1 LKLIIQIPCYN
12 EAENIAQTL
21 QALPRQ
27 IPGIQLVETLVVD
40 DGSLD
45 QTVEA
50 AQGAGADHII
60 RLPRHMGLAAGFMTG
75 LDACLRLG
83 ADVIVNTDADN
94 QYNAG
99 DIESLIRPILAG
111 RADLVVG
118 DRGVATLIAFSPFKR
133 QLQRLGSWVIGQAAG
148 VNTPDATSGFRALT
162 RAAAMRTLVLS
173 EYSYTLETLIQA
185 GARRM
190 AVEYVPVR
198 TNTQTRPS
206 RLVRSIPDYLT
217 QSSTTIVR
225 AYTMYRPL
233 RVFTAISILFLAGG
247 LAGVIRFLYF
257 YFTEGGMGHVQSLIL
272 AAVLLIVGFQIFLIG
287 LVADLIG
294 FNRKILEEALYR
306 LRRIELGEKPEVS
319 EATQATDP
327 SGKTPPEKAPADQAP
342 ADQAPA
348 DQAPPV
354 EERA

>member
-1 LKLIIQIPCYN
+1 M
-12 EAENIAQTL
+12 
-21 QALPRQ
+21 
-27 IPGIQLVETLVVD
+27 VD

-45 QTVEA
+45 RTAHA
-50 AQGAGADHII
+50 AQSAGADHVV
-60 RLPRHMGLAAGFMTG
+60 RLPRHMGLAASFMAG

-94 QYNAG
+94 QYHAE
-99 DIESLIRPILAG
+99 DIAKLLEPILAG

-118 DRGVATLIAFSPFKR
+118 DRGVATLPGFSPLKR

-148 VNTPDATSGFRALT
+148 VPTPDATSGFRALT

-185 GARRM
+185 GAHRM

-198 TNTQTRPS
+198 TNLQTRPS
-206 RLVRSIPDYLT
+206 RLMRSIPDYLAN
-217 QSSTTIVR
+217 STATIVR

-233 RVFTAISILFLAGG
+233 RVFTAVSVLLLTGG
-247 LAGVIRFLYF
+247 LAVVVLFLYF
-257 YFTEGGMGHVQSLIL
+257 YFTERGAGHVQSLIL
-272 AAVLLIVGFQIFLIG
+272 AAVLLIAGFQVFLIG

-306 LRRIELGEKPEVS
+306 LRRIELGERPEMN
-319 EATQATDP
+319 E
-327 SGKTPPEKAPADQAP
+327 
-342 ADQAPA
+342 
-348 DQAPPV
+348 APPA
-354 EERA
+354 EERG